1 MTDALENFRHWSI
14 HLERQSVKFTLTLLH
29 GHGNIPF
36 QRQFLSRLRR
46 LARAQLG
53 QHTMGI
59 QNTLN
64 QHFDAPATV
73 LVAKETRG
81 NHACVVEHQQIA
93 RPQQRGQIGETQ
105 IAQGAARAIE
115 GQQTAGGARRR
126 RILRDQIVGKGI
138 MKIGFPHIL

>member
-1 MTDALENFRHWSI
+1 MMS
-14 HLERQSVKFTLTLLH
+14 
-29 GHGNIPF
+29 
-36 QRQFLSRLRR
+36 
-46 LARAQLG
+46 
-53 QHTMGI
+53 I
-59 QNTLN
+59 QNTLH

-81 NHACVVEHQQIA
+81 NHARVVEHQQIA

-105 IAQGAARAIE
+105 IAPGAARAFE
-115 GQQTAGGARRR
+115 GQQPAGGARRC